1 MTGLQVSEVGI
12 GAFPISGMWQRAD
25 GSAFGW
31 TGTDDDESIALI
43 HRAEELGV
51 NLIDTAE
58 GYGDGHSEILTG
70 KALQGRRDRWVIATK
85 VQPNLGIDEKTPDE
99 AAVRRRITVA
109 CEASLK
115 RMQVESIDLYQLHAI
130 P

>member
-1 MTGLQVSEVGI
+1 MRPNDYNQMSIARGNLLQNGAIMKMRTLGMTGLQVSEIGL

-25 GSAFGW
+25 GSNAGW
-31 TGTDDDESIALI
+31 TGADDAESIALI

-70 KALQGRRDRWVIATK
+70 KALKG
-85 VQPNLGIDEKTPDE
+85 
-99 AAVRRRITVA
+99 
-109 CEASLK
+109 
-115 RMQVESIDLYQLHAI
+115 
-130 P
+130 